1 MPQIELRDVN
11 KSYSSSKVAVQA
23 LSNINLSINTGELI
37 AITGASGSGKSTLL
51 QLIGLLDKPTSGE
64 ILFGGQPTSKLNDN
78 QLSNLRNRTI
88 GFVFQS
94 FYLQPNLTV
103 LDNVM
108 LPAMFG
114 KFDRE
119 VAHSRATKIVEI
131 IGLADKTYSLPD
143 QLSGGQAQRVAI
155 GRALMNNPQIILADE
170 PTGNL
175 DSKNSAM
182 IVNLLRQI
190 NKQLKTTVVIVTH
203 DHTVADQMDK
213 VVELSDGHIIHDV
226 ARRPAWLAR
235 AILSN

>member
-1 MPQIELRDVN
+1 M
-11 KSYSSSKVAVQA
+11 SS
-23 LSNINLSINTGELI
+23 
-37 AITGASGSGKSTLL
+37 
-51 QLIGLLDKPTSGE
+51 
-64 ILFGGQPTSKLNDN
+64 
-78 QLSNLRNRTI
+78 LRNQAI

-119 VAHSRATKIVEI
+119 TAHNRATRIVEI
-131 IGLADKTYSLPD
+131 IGLVDKIHSLPG

-155 GRALMNNPQIILADE
+155 GRALMNNPQVILADE

-175 DSKNSAM
+175 DSKNSSM
-182 IVNLLRQI
+182 VVNLLRQI
-190 NKQLKTTVVIVTH
+190 NRQLKTTVVIVTH
-203 DHTVADQMDK
+203 DHAVADQMDR

-226 ARRPAWLAR
+226 ARRPA
-235 AILSN
+235 

>member
-1 MPQIELRDVN
+1 MLQIGLRN
-11 KSYSSSKVAVQA
+11 ISKSYSSGKVTVRA
-23 LSNINLSINTGELI
+23 LSDINLSINTGELI
-37 AITGASGSGKSTLL
+37 AITGTSGSGKSTLL
-51 QLIGLLDKPTSGE
+51 QIIGLLDKPTSGE
-64 ILFGGQPTSKLNDN
+64 VLFGGQPTSKLSDN
-78 QLSNLRNRTI
+78 QLSSLRNQAI

-119 VAHSRATKIVEI
+119 TAHNRATRIVEI
-131 IGLADKTYSLPD
+131 IGLVDKIHSLPG

-155 GRALMNNPQIILADE
+155 GRALMNNPQVILADE

-182 IVNLLRQI
+182 VVNLLRQI
-190 NKQLKTTVVIVTH
+190 NRQLKTTVVIVTH
-203 DHTVADQMDK
+203 DHAVADQMDR

-226 ARRPAWLAR
+226 AGR
-235 AILSN
+235 SYD

>member
-11 KSYSSSKVAVQA
+11 KSYISGKVTVRA
-23 LSNINLSINTGELI
+23 LSDVNLSINTGELI

-175 DSKNSAM
+175 DGKSGREVLS
-182 IVNLLRQI
+182 LLKYVGKELGI
-190 NKQLKTTVVIVTH
+190 TLIMVTH
-203 DHTVADQMDK
+203 DLQVAEQAQRILRI
-213 VVELSDGHIIHDV
+213 EDGKIVKDS
-226 ARRPAWLAR
+226 AKEAGDR
-235 AILSN
+235 

>member
-11 KSYSSSKVAVQA
+11 KSYSSGKVTVRA
-23 LSNINLSINTGELI
+23 LSDVNLSINTGELI
-37 AITGASGSGKSTLL
+37 AITGTSGSGKSTLL
-51 QLIGLLDKPTSGE
+51 QLIGLLDKPSNGE
-64 ILFGGQPTSKLNDN
+64 VFFDGQPT
-78 QLSNLRNRTI
+78 QLSSLRNRTI

-114 KFDRE
+114 RFNRE
-119 VAHSRATKIVEI
+119 VARSRATRIVEI
-131 IGLADKTYSLPD
+131 IGLADKMHSLPG

-182 IVNLLRQI
+182 IVNLLKQI
-190 NKQLKTTVVIVTH
+190 NHQLKTTVVMVTH
-203 DHTVADQMDK
+203 DHAVADQMDR

-226 ARRPAWLAR
+226 ARRSAWSACV
-235 AILSN
+235 ILSS

>member
-1 MPQIELRDVN
+1 MLQIGLRN
-11 KSYSSSKVAVQA
+11 ISKSYSSGKVTVRA
-23 LSNINLSINTGELI
+23 LSDVNLSINTGELI

-51 QLIGLLDKPTSGE
+51 QIIGLLDKPTSGE
-64 ILFGGQPTSKLNDN
+64 VSFSGQLTSKLNDN
-78 QLSNLRNRTI
+78 QLSSLRNRAI

-114 KFDRE
+114 KFNRE
-119 VAHSRATKIVEI
+119 MAHSRATRIVEI
-131 IGLADKTYSLPD
+131 IGLVDKIHSLPG
-143 QLSGGQAQRVAI
+143 QLSGGQTQRVAI

-182 IVNLLRQI
+182 VVNLLRQI
-190 NKQLKTTVVIVTH
+190 NRQLKTTVVIVTH
-203 DHTVADQMDK
+203 DHAVADQIDR

-226 ARRPAWLAR
+226 ARR
-235 AILSN
+235 SM

>member
-1 MPQIELRDVN
+1 MLQIELRNVN
-11 KSYSSSKVAVQA
+11 KSYSSGKVTVRA
-23 LSNINLSINTGELI
+23 LSDINLSISAGELI
-37 AITGASGSGKSTLL
+37 AVTGTSGSGKSTLL
-51 QLIGLLDKPTSGE
+51 QIIGLLDKPTSGE
-64 ILFGGQPTSKLNDN
+64 VFFNGQPTSKLNDN
-78 QLSNLRNRTI
+78 QLSSLRNQAI

-119 VAHSRATKIVEI
+119 TAHSRATRIVEI
-131 IGLADKTYSLPD
+131 IGLVDKIHSLPG

-155 GRALMNNPQIILADE
+155 GRALMNNPQVILADE

-182 IVNLLRQI
+182 VVNLLRQI
-190 NKQLKTTVVIVTH
+190 NRQLKTTVVIVTH
-203 DHTVADQMDK
+203 DHAVADQMDR
-213 VVELSDGHIIHDV
+213 VVKLSDGRIIHDV
-226 ARRPAWLAR
+226 ARR
-235 AILSN
+235 SV

>member
-1 MPQIELRDVN
+1 MSHIELRDVN
-11 KSYSSSKVAVQA
+11 KSYSSGKVTVRA
-23 LSNINLSINTGELI
+23 LSDVNLSINTGESI
-37 AITGASGSGKSTLL
+37 AITGTSGSGKSTLL

-119 VAHSRATKIVEI
+119 TAHNRATRIVEI
-131 IGLADKTYSLPD
+131 IGLVDKIHSLPG

-155 GRALMNNPQIILADE
+155 GRALMNNPQVILADE

-175 DSKNSAM
+175 DSKNSSM
-182 IVNLLRQI
+182 VVNLLRQI
-190 NKQLKTTVVIVTH
+190 NRQLKTTVVIVTH
-203 DHTVADQMDK
+203 DHAVADQMDR

-226 ARRPAWLAR
+226 ARRSA
-235 AILSN
+235 

>member
-11 KSYSSSKVAVQA
+11 KSYSSSKVTVRA
-23 LSNINLSINTGELI
+23 LSDVNLSINTGELI
-37 AITGASGSGKSTLL
+37 AITGTGGSGKSTLL

-78 QLSNLRNRTI
+78 QLSSLRNQAI

-119 VAHSRATKIVEI
+119 TAHNRATRIVEI
-131 IGLADKTYSLPD
+131 IGLVDKIHSLPG

-155 GRALMNNPQIILADE
+155 GRALMNNPQVILADE

-175 DSKNSAM
+175 DSKNSSM
-182 IVNLLRQI
+182 VVNLLRQI
-190 NKQLKTTVVIVTH
+190 NRQLKTTVVIVTH
-203 DHTVADQMDK
+203 DHAVADQMDR

-226 ARRPAWLAR
+226 ARRPA
-235 AILSN
+235 

>member
-1 MPQIELRDVN
+1 MGGPSRLSR
-11 KSYSSSKVAVQA
+11 SSR
-23 LSNINLSINTGELI
+23 
-37 AITGASGSGKSTLL
+37 ITQSFSV
-51 QLIGLLDKPTSGE
+51 LDKPSNGE
-64 ILFGGQPTSKLNDN
+64 VFFDGQPTSKLSDN
-78 QLSNLRNRTI
+78 QLSSLRNRTI

-114 KFDRE
+114 KFNRE
-119 VAHSRATKIVEI
+119 VAHSRASRIVEI
-131 IGLADKTYSLPD
+131 IGLADKMHSLPG

-155 GRALMNNPQIILADE
+155 GRALMNNPQVILADE

-182 IVNLLRQI
+182 VVNLLRQI
-190 NKQLKTTVVIVTH
+190 NRQLKTTVVIVTH
-203 DHTVADQMDK
+203 DHAVADQMDR

-226 ARRPAWLAR
+226 ARR
-235 AILSN
+235 SV

>member
-23 LSNINLSINTGELI
+23 LSDINLSINAGELI

>member
-23 LSNINLSINTGELI
+23 LSDINLSINTGELI

-203 DHTVADQMDK
+203 DHTVADQMNK

>member
-11 KSYSSSKVAVQA
+11 KSYSSNKVTVRA
-23 LSNINLSINTGELI
+23 LSDVNLSINTGELI
-37 AITGASGSGKSTLL
+37 AITGTSGSGKSTLL
-51 QLIGLLDKPTSGE
+51 QLIGLLDKPSNGE
-64 ILFGGQPTSKLNDN
+64 VFFDGQPTSKLSDN
-78 QLSNLRNRTI
+78 QLSSLRNQTI

-114 KFDRE
+114 GFNRE
-119 VAHSRATKIVEI
+119 VAHSRATRIVEI
-131 IGLADKTYSLPD
+131 IGLADKMHSLPG

-182 IVNLLRQI
+182 IVNLLKQI
-190 NKQLKTTVVIVTH
+190 NHQLKTTVVMVTH
-203 DHTVADQMDK
+203 DHAVADQMDR

-226 ARRPAWLAR
+226 ARRSA
-235 AILSN
+235 

>member
-1 MPQIELRDVN
+1 MSHIELRDVN
-11 KSYSSSKVAVQA
+11 KSYISGKVTVRA
-23 LSNINLSINTGELI
+23 LSDVNLSINTGELI
-37 AITGASGSGKSTLL
+37 AITGTSGSGKSTLL
-51 QLIGLLDKPTSGE
+51 QIIGLLDKPTS
-64 ILFGGQPTSKLNDN
+64 
-78 QLSNLRNRTI
+78 QLSSLRNRTI

-114 KFDRE
+114 KFNRE
-119 VAHSRATKIVEI
+119 VAHSRASRIVEI
-131 IGLADKTYSLPD
+131 IGLADKMHSLPG

-155 GRALMNNPQIILADE
+155 GRALMNNPQVILADE

-182 IVNLLRQI
+182 VVNLLRQI
-190 NKQLKTTVVIVTH
+190 NRQLKTTVVIVTH
-203 DHTVADQMDK
+203 DHAVADQMDR

-226 ARRPAWLAR
+226 ARRSVWLAF
-235 AILSN
+235 AILLS

>member
-1 MPQIELRDVN
+1 MNKPGNFIELRNVERTYRSG
-11 KSYSSSKVAVQA
+11 KATTSA
-23 LSNINLSINTGELI
+23 LSGINLSVNVGKLI

-51 QLIGLLDKPTSGE
+51 QLIGLLDKPSNGE
-64 ILFGGQPTSKLNDN
+64 VFFDGQPTSKLSDN
-78 QLSNLRNRTI
+78 QLSSLRNQAI

-119 VAHSRATKIVEI
+119 TAHNRATRIVEI
-131 IGLADKTYSLPD
+131 IGLVDKMHSLPG

-155 GRALMNNPQIILADE
+155 GRALMNNPQVILADE

-175 DSKNSAM
+175 DSKNSATV
-182 IVNLLRQI
+182 VNLLRQI
-190 NKQLKTTVVIVTH
+190 NRQLKATVVIVTH
-203 DHTVADQMDK
+203 DHAVADQMDR

-226 ARRPAWLAR
+226 ARRSA
-235 AILSN
+235 